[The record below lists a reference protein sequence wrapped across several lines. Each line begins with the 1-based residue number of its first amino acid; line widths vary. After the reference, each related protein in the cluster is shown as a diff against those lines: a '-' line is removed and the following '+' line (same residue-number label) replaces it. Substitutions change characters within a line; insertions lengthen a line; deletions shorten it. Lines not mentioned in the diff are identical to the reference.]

1 MDKKFDLDPASFKL
15 NEMLN
20 LQYIDLNSLISVINQ
35 SDAPNSTTIDKFS
48 LAANYDPNEYDI
60 YLQNNF
66 NNSETNSNVKK
77 SKNILLSPFRL
88 DINKCIR
95 KDSKTA
101 NDICVKYGRGWIL
114 KNSDAYHDM
123 RKRNNQAIHK
133 CRKNKA
139 PNKVIESK

>member
-66 NNSETNSNVKK
+66 TIVKR
-77 SKNILLSPFRL
+77 IQ
-88 DINKCIR
+88 
-95 KDSKTA
+95 
-101 NDICVKYGRGWIL
+101 
-114 KNSDAYHDM
+114 M
-123 RKRNNQAIHK
+123 
-133 CRKNKA
+133 
-139 PNKVIESK
+139 

>member
-1 MDKKFDLDPASFKL
+1 MDKKFDLDPVTFEI

-20 LQYIDLNSLISVINQ
+20 LQCIDLNSLISVINQ
-35 SDAPNSTTIDKFS
+35 SDAPNSPTIDKFT

-66 NNSETNSNVKK
+66 NVSKTDSNVKK
-77 SKNILLSPFRL
+77 YKNILPSSFRF

-95 KDSKTA
+95 NDTKTA
-101 NDICVKYGRGWIL
+101 NDMRVKYGRGWIL

-139 PNKVIESK
+139 PNKSIESK